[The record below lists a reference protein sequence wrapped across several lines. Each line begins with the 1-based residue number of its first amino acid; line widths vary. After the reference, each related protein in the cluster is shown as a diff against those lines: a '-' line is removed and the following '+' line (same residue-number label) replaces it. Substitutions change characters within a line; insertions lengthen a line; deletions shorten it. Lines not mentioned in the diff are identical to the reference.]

1 MKFRCIRCDLFYYF
15 YWTLYLVIDNNH
27 KDLRKNLI
35 CTALKII
42 EVYDLESNSEK
53 KLEIEKDINTI
64 LNIAYKY

>member
-1 MKFRCIRCDLFYYF
+1 M
-15 YWTLYLVIDNNH
+15 
-27 KDLRKNLI
+27 
-35 CTALKII
+35 I